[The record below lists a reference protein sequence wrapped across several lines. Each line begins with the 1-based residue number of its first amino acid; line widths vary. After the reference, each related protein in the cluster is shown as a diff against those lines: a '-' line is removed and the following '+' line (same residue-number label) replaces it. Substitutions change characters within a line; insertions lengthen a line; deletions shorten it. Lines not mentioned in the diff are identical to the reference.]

1 MKAVPQRSAGIL
13 ITMGAMAALL
23 GIITVLV
30 PMGTAVALV
39 MIWGAYALI
48 EGVTMLIAVFRGK
61 SAHGRGLGI
70 MAGIIGVIV
79 GIAALIHPF
88 AGVATFTFLIGIWL
102 LIRGVVDL
110 VAGIKGTAGTTSRVW
125 LIISAVLWIIG
136 GVLFMVNPGVGA
148 LTITLWLGILAI
160 AWGVALV
167 VAGFTVRSQRKKME
181 QANASASRAGV

>member
-88 AGVATFTFLIGIWL
+88 VGVATFTFLIGIWL

-110 VAGIKGTAGTTSRVW
+110 VAGIKGTAGKKSRVW

-167 VAGFTVRSQRKKME
+167 VAGFSVRSQRKKME